1 MTFRTFVCVCV
12 CFYAELFFWF
22 KLFSLVLDRIIS
34 FLVPTPFSVPL
45 CMSVSLSL
53 CLSPCLGKARFG
65 LWDEGSEFP
74 QKSGSLVA
82 FLEFQH
88 VGFRVPVGPDGL
100 ERQVFFRRRLA
111 RRFLPQG
118 NVQNNLVYGLSSL
131 DQSNLVVVGWIHR
144 LQDFKRTDA
153 QFLPPMFG

>member
-1 MTFRTFVCVCV
+1 MFLCRAVFLVQVI
-12 CFYAELFFWF
+12 
-22 KLFSLVLDRIIS
+22 LFSTRSYYFVSSSYS
-34 FLVPTPFSVPL
+34 FFCTTL
-45 CMSVSLSL
+45 SLSL

>member
-1 MTFRTFVCVCV
+1 MTFRTFVCVC
-12 CFYAELFFWF
+12 FYAELFLVQVI
-22 KLFSLVLDRIIS
+22 LFSTRSYYFVSSSYS
-34 FLVPTPFSVPL
+34 FFCTT
-45 CMSVSLSL
+45 LSL

-74 QKSGSLVA
+74 QKRGSLVA

-111 RRFLPQG
+111 RRFFPQG